1 MSKTSKV
8 DICWPNN
15 GLLSSQPAPIHQNRG
30 KHGIVSKP
38 TTGSYWRLVD
48 IVDLIDNW
56 YFWHCWYLTNN
67 WQLLAHI
74 WLRCKKRAARDASS
88 PLLGKFDAALFC
100 VPTSCVQWQLY
111 VAVHSVKW
119 TLCSG
124 SSSSS
129 LHWQEVYHMQY
140 AMCKL
145 HLWLTSCEHVTG
157 SSRTHF
163 SCIQAPELLGPSP
176 LRVPWICKPIPKSS
190 CFLSLWHHSYK
201 SS

>member
-1 MSKTSKV
+1 MVYWAANPRRYIRIEENMELCQNQQLAVTGDLLILLTSLII
-8 DICWPNN
+8 DIF
-15 GLLSSQPAPIHQNRG
+15 
-30 KHGIVSKP
+30 
-38 TTGSYWRLVD
+38 D
-48 IVDLIDNW
+48 I
-56 YFWHCWYLTNN
+56 LTNN

-176 LRVPWICKPIPKSS
+176 LCVPWICQPIPKSS
-190 CFLSLWHHSYK
+190 WFLSLWHHG
-201 SS
+201 